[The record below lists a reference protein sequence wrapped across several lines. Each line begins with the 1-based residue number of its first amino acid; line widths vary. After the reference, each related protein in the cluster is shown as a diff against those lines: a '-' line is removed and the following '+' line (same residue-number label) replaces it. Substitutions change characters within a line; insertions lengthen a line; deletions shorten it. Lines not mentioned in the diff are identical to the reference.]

1 MGNVINEES
10 LQAVAQ
16 EVREA
21 LGRAISQGKTL
32 GEAREAIE
40 ELLDS
45 TFLILS
51 SEMIPVVMMYG
62 IEAIVAVVYSVE
74 QSLGGVNLV
83 MVENDLEPFSLKD
96 IHSARNLAEQI
107 EDEFE
112 MDYEEVIEH
121 YVNDVWVDG
130 E

>member
-1 MGNVINEES
+1 MTNIINEEN

-21 LGRAISQGKTL
+21 LGRAVSQGKTL
-32 GEAREAIE
+32 SEAREAIE
-40 ELLDS
+40 DLLDS
-45 TFLILS
+45 TLLVLS
-51 SEMIPVVMMYG
+51 GEIIPAVMTYG
-62 IEAIVAVVYSVE
+62 IEAIVAVVYSIE

-83 MVENDLEPFSLKD
+83 MVEHNLETFALKD
-96 IHSARNLAEQI
+96 IPSARNLVEQI

-112 MDYEEVIEH
+112 MGYEEIIEH